1 MSKAV
6 GVRFGGFGGQGIV
19 LAGLLLGRAAT
30 FDGKFVAGS
39 NSYGAQA
46 RGSACRSEVVISKDP
61 IDFPHVTVP
70 DIVGVMSQRAY
81 DLFSGRVAR
90 GGLIFYDSQFI
101 SPRRRKGLVEV
112 PATGMALQEIG
123 DKRVANVIMLAAI
136 VAKTGIVS
144 QGALLRAIEGGV
156 KGEFLE
162 LNKRAAAL
170 GFDYT
175 GFAPIK
181 VTPHEK

>member
-1 MSKAV
+1 MSKPV
-6 GVRFGGFGGQGIV
+6 GVRLGGFGGQGIV

-46 RGSACRSEVVISKDP
+46 RGSACRSEVVISEDP

-70 DIVGVMSQRAY
+70 DIGGVMSQRAY
-81 DLFSGRVAR
+81 DLFSRRVER

-101 SPRRRKGLVEV
+101 SPHPRKILIDV
-112 PATGMALQEIG
+112 PATGMALREIG

-136 VAKTGIVS
+136 VANTEIVS
-144 QGALLRAIEGGV
+144 QGALLQAIEESV

-162 LNKRAAAL
+162 INKNAATL
-170 GFDYT
+170 GFHY
-175 GFAPIK
+175 IR
-181 VTPHEK
+181 

>member
-1 MSKAV
+1 MSKLV
-6 GVRFGGFGGQGIV
+6 QVRFGGFGGQGIV

-46 RGSACRSEVVISKDP
+46 RGSACRSEVVISEGP
-61 IDFPHVTVP
+61 IDFPHVTIP

-81 DLFSGRVAR
+81 ELFCHQVAR

-101 SPRRRKGLVEV
+101 TPARRRGVVDV
-112 PATGMALQEIG
+112 PATAVALRDVG
-123 DKRVANVIMLAAI
+123 DKRVANVILLAAV
-136 VAKTGIVS
+136 VARTGIVS
-144 QGALLRAIEGGV
+144 QKALLRAIGESV

-162 LNKRAAAL
+162 PNRKAVAL
-170 GFDYT
+170 GFDYKDK
-175 GFAPIK
+175 A
-181 VTPHEK
+181 HEE